1 MNPNRMDG
9 MYTEGR
15 KWEKSENW
23 AHWDWKVKTKPRRK
37 RDEEQEEQIIELE
50 SPSIVGNQFW
60 AFEKKRTDG
69 KQHIERASECVWE
82 REQEKYQLNW
92 KWIVNRC
99 TGNTSTSLGYMCML
113 CALRIYK
120 LLYMYLD
127 ECWALSF
134 YVYIILCV
142 PIYVCLRPCVCVC
155 ECVVVLSTVNLCTVL
170 CHGWRGCSSIWKIHS
185 WAQKCL
191 AITTATTAATD
202 TQSKV

>member
-69 KQHIERASECVWE
+69 KQHIERASECVRE
-82 REQEKYQLNW
+82 RERAREIPVELKMNCEPLYWKYIYISRLH
-92 KWIVNRC
+92 V
-99 TGNTSTSLGYMCML
+99 YAV
-113 CALRIYK
+113 CA
-120 LLYMYLD
+120 
-127 ECWALSF
+127 A
-134 YVYIILCV
+134 YI
-142 PIYVCLRPCVCVC
+142 
-155 ECVVVLSTVNLCTVL
+155 
-170 CHGWRGCSSIWKIHS
+170 
-185 WAQKCL
+185 
-191 AITTATTAATD
+191 
-202 TQSKV
+202 